1 MTRSLKRFLLLLA
14 GWFFLLLGI
23 VGLFLPVLQGILFI
37 VIGLTLLSSEY
48 VWSRKLL
55 AALHAKFPKISRAA
69 KLAMIKVNRWFRRC
83 FKMRR

>member
-1 MTRSLKRFLLLLA
+1 MTDSLKRLLLLLV
-14 GWFFLLLGI
+14 GWFCLLLGI

-55 AALHAKFPKISRAA
+55 AALNAKFPKISRAA
-69 KLAMIKVNRWFRRC
+69 KRAMVKANRWIRRV
-83 FKMRR
+83 FKMQH

>member
-1 MTRSLKRFLLLLA
+1 MTHSLKRLLLLLA

-23 VGLFLPVLQGILFI
+23 VGLFLPVLQGVLFI

-48 VWSRKLL
+48 AWSRKLL
-55 AALHAKFPKISRAA
+55 SALKARFPKLNRAA
-69 KLAMIKVNRWFRRC
+69 KRAMVKANSWFKRL